1 MKFEI
6 KNQWD
11 GSLIFSVEAENW
23 RVAVEAAI
31 GAKANLRSANLSS
44 ADLRSA
50 NLRSADLRLANLSSA
65 DLRLADLRSANLRS
79 ANLSSADLRLAD
91 LRSANLR
98 SANLSSADLRS
109 ANLRSANLSSADLRS
124 ANLSSANLR
133 SAKGLERFP
142 ISIMG
147 HKHPLWT
154 TQSGKL
160 CIGCHVHTFSEWERH
175 VEKIGEAEDYSAID
189 VEIYKLHIA
198 HLKKVSELLW
208 NKKEK

>member
-44 ADLRSA
+44 ADLS
-50 NLRSADLRLANLSSA
+50 
-65 DLRLADLRSANLRS
+65 
-79 ANLSSADLRLAD
+79 
-91 LRSANLR
+91 
-98 SANLSSADLRS
+98 
-109 ANLRSANLSSADLRS
+109 S